1 MKDTEKDSD
10 ILLKSLTHE
19 EIYMQNQELHSNNKI
34 LVNKNGCLEGKITYL
49 EEQLEALKR
58 IIFGQKS
65 ESFILSTKEQQRLD
79 LDIEDQI
86 IDIEDIN
93 EEKDVKKKKKRGGR
107 LRVSKDIPIEK
118 RSIELPEEERMCSH
132 CEKPMTEFGEEV
144 SKKIEVIPAQV
155 KIIETARKKYSC
167 SCCQEGV
174 KISPLPDSAMPKCLA
189 TESTLAHIAE
199 QKYLLHTPLYRQQQ
213 YWKDHGVIFSRK
225 TMSTWMIK
233 LAELFKPVLEL
244 MKEDLLKTGYASV
257 DETGLKIISSKKA
270 SCMWIYTT
278 GDRDVRKITV
288 FEAKSQKQGV
298 DNIDFLSGFK
308 GVLQHDGLNI
318 YDWAKKDKDITS
330 IGCMAHARRKF
341 EKVVKVYKATDGI
354 AYDIMKIIK
363 KLYKIEEII
372 VEENFSISQIEEQR
386 NKSSRPLIEQMQ
398 ARLLKEENAVYPKS
412 TLGQAISYTL
422 REWPR
427 LIRYIDNGRMRIDNN
442 HTEREA
448 KFLAVGRKNWL
459 FAVSEGGAE
468 ANAILYSISSTCRGS
483 EISFYSYIK
492 YILENHSVLA
502 DKERLR
508 ELLPHNI
515 DKKLLYKDSS

>member
-1 MKDTEKDSD
+1 MKDTEKESD
-10 ILLKSLTHE
+10 ILLKSLTHD

-118 RSIELPEEERMCSH
+118 RSIELPEEERMCTH
-132 CEKPMTEFGEEV
+132 CEKLMTEFGEEV

-167 SCCQEGV
+167 DCQEGV

-233 LAELFKPVLEL
+233 LAELFKSVLEL

-257 DETGLKIISSKKA
+257 DETGLKIISSKNA

-278 GDRDVRKITV
+278 GDRDARKITI
-288 FEAKSQKQGV
+288 FEAKSQKQKV

-308 GVLQHDGLNI
+308 GILQHDGLNI

-341 EKVVKVYKATDGI
+341 EKVVKAYKATDGI

-372 VEENFSISQIEEQR
+372 AEENFSIKQIEEQR
-386 NKSSRPLIEQMQ
+386 NKSSRPLIEQMH

-515 DKKLLYKDSS
+515 DKKLLYKGSS